1 MTIKNFNIKGLGWF
15 LALGIIA
22 TSCSEDNEVAVMSPS
37 LDAGSAYFSTFVSV
51 GNSLT
56 SGYTDN
62 ALFIAAQENSFPNIM

>member
-37 LDAGSAYFSTFVSV
+37 LDAG
-51 GNSLT
+51 
-56 SGYTDN
+56 
-62 ALFIAAQENSFPNIM
+62 